1 MVVGAGGWVVEQR
14 GTWVKLVDAEVGPN
28 GGQRRPPTVLA
39 PRRRRKTTGSSWG
52 HAEVVEWLQGRG
64 TSSAV
69 TLACT
74 RASGRLDAT
83 THWCSGNS
91 MVWSVMVRSKIS
103 SSVWDYCRG

>member
-52 HAEVVEWLQGRG
+52 TPKWL
-64 TSSAV
+64 
-69 TLACT
+69 
-74 RASGRLDAT
+74 SGFRDGAPAQ
-83 THWCSGNS
+83 
-91 MVWSVMVRSKIS
+91 R
-103 SSVWDYCRG
+103 